1 MKEIRAAASK
11 SRYKKSDFG
20 RGIGMRKLS
29 GAIASL
35 MLIAGSLF
43 ITAGPAQASC
53 ETELGDMCRAYGVI
67 CRSAHN
73 QAPVLDKV
81 HDCPNW

>member
-1 MKEIRAAASK
+1 
-11 SRYKKSDFG
+11 
-20 RGIGMRKLS
+20 MRRL
-29 GAIASL
+29 
-35 MLIAGSLF
+35 AGVLGSF
-43 ITAGPAQASC
+43 AMIVGSVFVSAGPAHASC

-81 HDCPNW
+81 HECPNW

>member
-1 MKEIRAAASK
+1 
-11 SRYKKSDFG
+11 
-20 RGIGMRKLS
+20 MRKL
-29 GAIASL
+29 
-35 MLIAGSLF
+35 AGLLGSFVMVVGILF
-43 ITAGPAQASC
+43 VSAGPAQASC

-67 CRSAHN
+67 CRSAHT